1 MQTILE
7 RKKHKGKK
15 KFSIQ
20 ILKTLVWTTL
30 NVVIVNAQDI
40 NLSVRVVKYKDEN
53 DNVVTLADSEGTS
66 MAVRFLNADTEEDNN
81 VEVSWVINI
90 INPYWQ
96 ISRAWARPIC
106 EKLIKSLI

>member
-1 MQTILE
+1 MKILN
-7 RKKHKGKK
+7 
-15 KFSIQ
+15 FLAI
-20 ILKTLVWTTL
+20 

-81 VEVSWVINI
+81 VEVS
-90 INPYWQ
+90 
-96 ISRAWARPIC
+96 
-106 EKLIKSLI
+106 

>member
-1 MQTILE
+1 MKILN
-7 RKKHKGKK
+7 
-15 KFSIQ
+15 FYLLAIY
-20 ILKTLVWTTL
+20 
-30 NVVIVNAQDI
+30 VVIVNAQDI

-90 INPYWQ
+90 INPHWQ

>member
-1 MQTILE
+1 MKILN
-7 RKKHKGKK
+7 
-15 KFSIQ
+15 FYLLAI
-20 ILKTLVWTTL
+20 

-81 VEVSWVINI
+81 VEVS
-90 INPYWQ
+90 
-96 ISRAWARPIC
+96 
-106 EKLIKSLI
+106 

>member
-1 MQTILE
+1 MKILN
-7 RKKHKGKK
+7 
-15 KFSIQ
+15 FYLLAI
-20 ILKTLVWTTL
+20 

-90 INPYWQ
+90 T
-96 ISRAWARPIC
+96 
-106 EKLIKSLI
+106 LIGKFPGHELDRFVKNSSNR

>member
-1 MQTILE
+1 MKILN
-7 RKKHKGKK
+7 
-15 KFSIQ
+15 FLAI
-20 ILKTLVWTTL
+20 

-90 INPYWQ
+90 TLICKFPGQ
-96 ISRAWARPIC
+96 IVNFRIFGYD
-106 EKLIKSLI
+106 